1 MLRQV
6 KSVVAPIVVMTLI
19 AGATV
24 LLRLGLVLHSL
35 R

>member
-6 KSVVAPIVVMTLI
+6 RSVVAPIVVMTLI
-19 AGATV
+19 AGAAL
-24 LLRLGLVLHSL
+24 LLRLGLALEAL

>member
-6 KSVVAPIVVMTLI
+6 KSVVAPTVAMTSI
-19 AGATV
+19 AGTAA
-24 LLRLGLVLHSL
+24 LFRLGLVLHSL

>member
-6 KSVVAPIVVMTLI
+6 RSVVAPIVVMTLI
-19 AGATV
+19 ASAAV
-24 LLRLGLVLHSL
+24 LLRLGLALGAL

>member
-1 MLRQV
+1 MLRRV

-19 AGATV
+19 AGTAV

>member
-6 KSVVAPIVVMTLI
+6 KSDVAPIIAMTLI
-19 AGATV
+19 AGTAV

>member
-6 KSVVAPIVVMTLI
+6 KSAVTPLIVMTLI
-19 AGATV
+19 TGTAV
-24 LLRLGLVLHSL
+24 LLRLGLALHVL

>member
-6 KSVVAPIVVMTLI
+6 KSVVTPLAVMTLI
-19 AGATV
+19 AGAAL
-24 LLRLGLVLHSL
+24 LLRLGLALEAM

>member
-1 MLRQV
+1 MLHQV

-19 AGATV
+19 AGTAV
-24 LLRLGLVLHSL
+24 LFRLGLVLHSL

>member
-6 KSVVAPIVVMTLI
+6 KSAVTPLIVMTLI
-19 AGATV
+19 MGTAV
-24 LLRLGLVLHSL
+24 LLRLGLALHGL